1 MKRIIIGEGTYGC
14 VHKPSIHC
22 KTPPKPGF
30 NYNNYVSKIMKTKN
44 AETELAE
51 FVIIG
56 KLDPT
61 NEYHLGEPILCKPQ
75 LAEETLK
82 KDISKCKHIDF
93 SDVEAHPDKYSL
105 LVLKFGGPDLK
116 ALCNKY
122 LIKYLEKGQILIFL

>member
-44 AETELAE
+44 AETELEE

-61 NEYHLGEPILCKPQ
+61 NEYHLGQPILCEPNLDEVNVKN
-75 LAEETLK
+75 
-82 KDISKCKHIDF
+82 DIKKCK
-93 SDVEAHPDKYSL
+93 
-105 LVLKFGGPDLK
+105 
-116 ALCNKY
+116 
-122 LIKYLEKGQILIFL
+122 